1 MKLFSLLILPFL
13 VLGILMLAWARKV
26 NMFSAFTLGAGEG
39 AKTILDIIPSLIGL
53 FVAIGVFKA
62 SGAMELVVG
71 LLTPVGKMLGID
83 GELLP
88 LVLMRPV
95 SGSASLA
102 LVQDI
107 IKEQGV
113 DTYLGRAAA
122 VMMGSTETIF
132 YTITVYFG
140 AVKIKKTRHTVWAA
154 IMADMTAIIMAI
166 LMVKNFIL

>member
-13 VLGILMLAWARKV
+13 VLGILLLAWTGKV
-26 NMFSAFTLGAGEG
+26 NMFRAFTLGAGEG

-62 SGAMELVVG
+62 SGAMELVVD
-71 LLTPVGKMLGID
+71 LLSPLGKLLGID
-83 GELLP
+83 GELFP

-107 IKEQGV
+107 IKEQGP
-113 DTYLGRAAA
+113 DSYLGRAAA

-132 YTITVYFG
+132 YTMAVYMG
-140 AVKIKKTRHTVWAA
+140 GSGIKKATGVLPAA
-154 IMADMTAIIMAI
+154 LAANLVSAVVACMLCA
-166 LMVKNFIL
+166 

>member
-13 VLGILMLAWARKV
+13 VLGILLLAWTKKV

-62 SGAMELVVG
+62 SGAMELVVN

-132 YTITVYFG
+132 YTMAVYMG
-140 AVKIKKTRHTVWAA
+140 SSGIKKATGVLPAA
-154 IMADMTAIIMAI
+154 LAANLVSAIVAC
-166 LMVKNFIL
+166 LLCA

>member
-13 VLGILMLAWARKV
+13 VLGILLFAWAKKV
-26 NMFSAFTLGAGEG
+26 NMFSAFTLGAGAG
-39 AKTILDIIPSLIGL
+39 AKTILDIVPSLIGL

-71 LLTPVGKMLGID
+71 LLTPVGKLLGID

-102 LVQDI
+102 LVRGGRGGPGGDS
-107 IKEQGV
+107 
-113 DTYLGRAAA
+113 YLGRAAA

-132 YTITVYFG
+132 YTMAVYMG
-140 AVKIKKTRHTVWAA
+140 SNGIKKATGVLPAA
-154 IMADMTAIIMAI
+154 LAANFVSAIVACW
-166 LMVKNFIL
+166 LCA

>member
-1 MKLFSLLILPFL
+1 
-13 VLGILMLAWARKV
+13 
-26 NMFSAFTLGAGEG
+26 
-39 AKTILDIIPSLIGL
+39 
-53 FVAIGVFKA
+53 
-62 SGAMELVVG
+62 MELVVN

-132 YTITVYFG
+132 YTMAVYMG
-140 AVKIKKTRHTVWAA
+140 SSGIKKATGVLPAA
-154 IMADMTAIIMAI
+154 LAANLVSAIVAC
-166 LMVKNFIL
+166 LLCA